1 MIWVRFVLLQA
12 HNALLTA
19 PHFHAARIATC
30 LEPSDMDVVYSM
42 LLTKGITA
50 LHSRCIIFVNNLF
63 VSSIFADRIMERL
76 VPAVMALLMYNVTNH
91 VKLKKHRE
99 AQMLLGD
106 VQEAQASTPH
116 RQKKQKASE
125 MAEAS
130 DPAAA
135 VESLAEQPHP
145 PATQLQSPPIPT
157 SSENVDPLYDERLY
171 TDFVSSAC
179 LFLGNATG
187 SPEVCRMVE
196 AYSIIDIMTL
206 LFHGADHS
214 LDALVSV
221 VKCLAN
227 LANIRD
233 NRPKLLDSNVLPL
246 AVKLLQLNVQYEDL
260 RAHLTLLVGNMAGDA
275 TAASPTLAAL
285 LSDPTLIAAIC
296 DLFVSTHIDSHE
308 RFALLALA
316 NLSLDAAVV
325 PVLAENVYCVRKIIN
340 CCLRTTSNASTY
352 WILRQSVRLLHA
364 IAAAP
369 QSQQLPSLLKALGA
383 EEALKKLLST
393 CQADSRPS
401 ENGAPPTPSPHAKTL
416 SNIEQ
421 LASAA
426 LAYVQAAPDIQLSL
440 PSEEPFVVEE
450 PAKLLKPTPAVQ
462 AKPTTK
468 PAPSAQAAADLKHA
482 APVINT
488 PVSKPVM
495 RDAPLKQPNPQRAA
509 DEKERGN
516 EFFHKKRFKEAI
528 ICYTRAA
535 DWSPADYTLFSNRAA
550 AYMHLEHYELALKD
564 AERCIE
570 MAPTWVKG
578 WFRKGKSLVGLEQY
592 DAAIAA
598 LNHALKMEEGN
609 KEIQDALRIASTR
622 MKAKQS
628 GVSTILHQNPLI
640 HHNALAALT
649 RVPMK

>member
-1 MIWVRFVLLQA
+1 
-12 HNALLTA
+12 
-19 PHFHAARIATC
+19 
-30 LEPSDMDVVYSM
+30 MDVVYSM

-63 VSSIFADRIMERL
+63 VSNIFAERIMERL

-99 AQMLLGD
+99 AQTLLGD
-106 VQEAQASTPH
+106 AQEAQASSPH
-116 RQKKQKASE
+116 RQKKPKANVNSPSADPNGYSE
-125 MAEAS
+125 PES
-130 DPAAA
+130 LPDPATNIDPSQIPSPSSASAA
-135 VESLAEQPHP
+135 
-145 PATQLQSPPIPT
+145 T
-157 SSENVDPLYDERLY
+157 SSDNIDSLYDERLY

-187 SPEVCRMVE
+187 SSEVCRMVE

-260 RAHLTLLVGNMAGDA
+260 RAHLTLLVGNMAGVA
-275 TAASPTLAAL
+275 SAASPTLAAL
-285 LSDPTLIAAIC
+285 LSDPALIGAIS
-296 DLFVSTHIDSHE
+296 DLFVYTQVDAYE
-308 RFALLALA
+308 RFALLALT
-316 NLSLDAAVV
+316 NLSLDAAVL
-325 PVLAENVYCVRKIIN
+325 PVLAENLACIRKIIEYCGQGLQN
-340 CCLRTTSNASTY
+340 NSASLWT
-352 WILRQSVRLLHA
+352 LRQVTRLVYA

-369 QSQQLPSLLKALGA
+369 QSQQLPSMLKTLGV
-383 EEALKKLLST
+383 EDALKRLLSSAQEFEKAT
-393 CQADSRPS
+393 ATPA
-401 ENGAPPTPSPHAKTL
+401 APATTAPDECGSDPAPAAAPASPHLKTVAT
-416 SNIEQ
+416 IQQ

-426 LAYVQAAPDIQLSL
+426 LAYVR
-440 PSEEPFVVEE
+440 
-450 PAKLLKPTPAVQ
+450 
-462 AKPTTK
+462 
-468 PAPSAQAAADLKHA
+468 A
-482 APVINT
+482 APVIEIEPVRFSPEVPPTPVVAAAKKSSPPVGAGSQNTKSTTSAPSVSTAVVVAGPDAAAQVPVIVT

-495 RDAPLKQPNPQRAA
+495 RDAPAKQPNPQRAA

-564 AERCIE
+564 ADRCID

-578 WFRKGKSLVGLEQY
+578 WFRKGKSLIGLEQFEP
-592 DAAIAA
+592 AIAA
-598 LNHALKMEEGN
+598 LNHASELELNN
-609 KEIQDALRIASTR
+609 KEIQDAIRIANTR
-622 MKAKQS
+622 MKAKQNS
-628 GVSTILHQNPLI
+628 SATILQQSQLLHPT
-640 HHNALAALT
+640 LAALG
-649 RVPMK
+649 RVPTK

>member
-1 MIWVRFVLLQA
+1 MEQHQRKKLRAKRPGTSRQPPLDHRLRTAWESWRAILQNSEDEIIRCLDRFEHLRVLFLEDEAASLFLELGFASFLLEKIKESPNNEIIASHLFTISDLVDVDESGNLGQYFVKEGLIDSVMKLWRTPEPSSTT
-12 HNALLTA
+12 NATDAADPASPPASSSIPPSTEPVAVDRKIPPPPLEPPIQVYRFSSLLGGPSRGITKLKA
-19 PHFHAARIATC
+19 ACLCVISGLAIHDMARIAAC
-30 LEPSDMDVVYSM
+30 LEPADMDVVYSM
-42 LLTKGITA
+42 LLTKGITS

-125 MAEAS
+125 IAEAA
-130 DPAAA
+130 DPAVA
-135 VESLAEQPHP
+135 VETLAEQPHP
-145 PATQLQSPPIPT
+145 PATQLQSPPAPT

-260 RAHLTLLVGNMAGDA
+260 RAHLTLLVGNMAGVA

-285 LSDPTLIAAIC
+285 LSDPTLIVAIC
-296 DLFVSTHIDSHE
+296 DLFVSTQIDSHE

-325 PVLAENVYCVRKIIN
+325 LVIAENVYCVRKIIN
-340 CCLRTTSNASTY
+340 CCTRTSTNSASIY
-352 WILRQSVRLLHA
+352 WIYRQARSVL
-364 IAAAP
+364 
-369 QSQQLPSLLKALGA
+369 QL
-383 EEALKKLLST
+383 
-393 CQADSRPS
+393 
-401 ENGAPPTPSPHAKTL
+401 
-416 SNIEQ
+416 
-421 LASAA
+421 
-426 LAYVQAAPDIQLSL
+426 VL
-440 PSEEPFVVEE
+440 PNLQ
-450 PAKLLKPTPAVQ
+450 PA
-462 AKPTTK
+462 
-468 PAPSAQAAADLKHA
+468 H
-482 APVINT
+482 
-488 PVSKPVM
+488 
-495 RDAPLKQPNPQRAA
+495 
-509 DEKERGN
+509 G
-516 EFFHKKRFKEAI
+516 
-528 ICYTRAA
+528 
-535 DWSPADYTLFSNRAA
+535 
-550 AYMHLEHYELALKD
+550 
-564 AERCIE
+564 
-570 MAPTWVKG
+570 
-578 WFRKGKSLVGLEQY
+578 
-592 DAAIAA
+592 
-598 LNHALKMEEGN
+598 
-609 KEIQDALRIASTR
+609 
-622 MKAKQS
+622 
-628 GVSTILHQNPLI
+628 
-640 HHNALAALT
+640 
-649 RVPMK
+649 